1 MINEK
6 RNHHFVS
13 QAEQRLNAI
22 DPSISK
28 KNQRIYAFSITD
40 RENYQISLEAP
51 AGTKIKET
59 LSFDDLFTIDILDDR
74 LRVNLE
80 DYFSSYEQDVSI
92 LTQSLLL
99 KLKSGNQDIEKE
111 IINIFAMKLINSFRN
126 PFCIEKTL
134 NTIGNL
140 ANYYPSDENL
150 KDIYNRIESGNQA
163 SLKEFA
169 NNLSVTEEQYRKWMK
184 SLFMLL
190 VPKGTQGTNLVDMMI
205 KEFFENTE
213 QYINVYIHIYS
224 GSEESKHSLLSDRG
238 FTLLTDQGEHLAY
251 EFNLTSNAFISY
263 IFTDITEKAGIDQL
277 GKNVIERILRIESKK
292 PSKVNIHFCENNLE
306 ALSRYNKKVVYQ
318 SRENV
323 YCKSKVIYGL

>member
-22 DPSISK
+22 DSSVSK

-40 RENYQISLEAP
+40 RENYQISLETP
-51 AGTKIKET
+51 TGTKIKET

-80 DYFSSYEQDVSI
+80 DFFSSYEQDVSI

-99 KLKSGNQDIEKE
+99 KLKSGNQDLKTE
-111 IINIFAMKLINSFRN
+111 ILNIFAMKLINSFRN

-140 ANYYPSDENL
+140 ANYSPSDEKL
-150 KDIYNRIESGNQA
+150 KDIYKKIDSGNQA
-163 SLKEFA
+163 SIKEFA
-169 NNLSVTEEQYRKWMK
+169 NNFSVTEEQYRKWMK

-190 VPKGTQGTNLVDMMI
+190 VPKDTQGINLVDMMI
-205 KEFFENTE
+205 KEFFENTD
-213 QYINVYIHIYS
+213 QFINVYVHIYS
-224 GSEESKHSLLSDRG
+224 GVEEGKHSLLSDRG
-238 FTLLTDQGEHLAY
+238 FTLLTDLEAHLAY
-251 EFNLTSNAFISY
+251 EFNLTCNAFISY
-263 IFTDITEKAGIDQL
+263 IFTDIKKAGVNQL
-277 GKNVIERILRIESKK
+277 GEDVMKSILRMQSKK
-292 PSKVNIHFCENNLE
+292 PSELKIHFCENNLE
-306 ALSRYNKKVVYQ
+306 ILSRYNKNVVYQ
-318 SRENV
+318 SYENV
-323 YCKSKVIYGL
+323 YCKSKVVYGL